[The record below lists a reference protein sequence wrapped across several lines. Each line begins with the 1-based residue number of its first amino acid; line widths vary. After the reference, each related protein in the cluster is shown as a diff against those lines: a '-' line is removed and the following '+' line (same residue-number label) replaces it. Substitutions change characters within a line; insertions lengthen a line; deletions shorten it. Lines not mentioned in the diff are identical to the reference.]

1 VLKFYNMFKMKNLS
15 LLILF
20 LSSLFLSCSEDEK
33 EIINDTNVDNS
44 PIIEVTFDGQIIN
57 SISPFNVLK
66 VIKSNNEFVIFT
78 KEILTG
84 SSFNVAIRVS
94 KVDSDF
100 NLIWT
105 FVVDR
110 TTEGEQLAGVFELN
124 NDEFIA
130 IFGKAGYSSQGLHDN
145 EVFGLKFNILGSIL
159 WEKNYSMNNLDYNTH
174 LDNIIYFNNSS
185 NELKVMFKSDSTYYN
200 ADDFYYREVKINSDG
215 DILENNKI
223 NNSTHGLFFDI
234 IYDEF
239 GNKYNIGGKRVVDF
253 FQGNSAFT
261 SVDASLTKFDLN
273 NNIVYD
279 KLYGIPRIDD
289 YFHGAII
296 DNNNKINLIGKYGIN
311 YSDQTEARWIVQMD
325 NNGNIV
331 WEIKEYEER
340 YQYYGKDIIQDGD
353 NYLSLFDDRNGY
365 NVTTLIKSNNQGEIL
380 WKFKDGEKNNTE
392 NFLSHRV
399 LKYNDEFLIFGIRD
413 NNKLWVKKIKVI
425 E

>member
-1 VLKFYNMFKMKNLS
+1 MSKIIRFPLFF
-15 LLILF
+15 LII
-20 LSSLFLSCSEDEK
+20 SSLFLSCSEDEK
-33 EIINDTNVDNS
+33 EIINDTNDNNS
-44 PIIEVTFDGQIIN
+44 PIIDLTFDSQIIN
-57 SISPFNVLK
+57 SISPFEFLK

-145 EVFGLKFNILGSIL
+145 EVFGLKFNSLGSIL

-223 NNSTHGLFFDI
+223 YNSTHGLFFDI
-234 IYDEF
+234 IYDNL
-239 GNKYNIGGKRVVDF
+239 GYKYNFGGNRVVDF
-253 FQGNSAFT
+253 YTGNSAFT
-261 SVDASLTKFDLN
+261 SFDASLTKFNSN
-273 NNIVYD
+273 NSIIFNN
-279 KLYGIPRIDD
+279 LYGIPRIDD
-289 YFHGAII
+289 YFHRAII
-296 DNNNKINLIGKYGIN
+296 DNNNKIILIGKYGID
-311 YSDQTEARWIVQMD
+311 YSNQTEARWIVQMD
-325 NNGNIV
+325 SNGNIV

-365 NVTTLIKSNNQGEIL
+365 NITTLIKSNNQGEIL

-392 NFLSHRV
+392 NFLSQKV
-399 LKYNDEFLIFGIRD
+399 IKYNDEYLIFGIRD